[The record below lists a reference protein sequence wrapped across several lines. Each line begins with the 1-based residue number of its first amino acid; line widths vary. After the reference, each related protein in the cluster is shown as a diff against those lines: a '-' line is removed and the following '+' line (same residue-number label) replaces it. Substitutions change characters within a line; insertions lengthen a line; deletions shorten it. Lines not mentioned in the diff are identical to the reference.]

1 MTAPTCREI
10 QPELSLLVDSRLRA
24 EVEVRVREHLGGC
37 AACRGV
43 LADLD
48 RLRRATR
55 DVGPIAPPDHVWL
68 QIAGN
73 LRQPDTSSRAART
86 RARAPIWQWAGL
98 AAALV
103 LVTAGLYVAQRAQRA
118 QPAQQAQPTRSGAPT
133 QAGNATPAGSV
144 EAVAD
149 ELNLAAAHYERALAE
164 LEAMAKS
171 SASPVDDT
179 VAGDVR
185 ESLGAIDLA
194 IAESR
199 AALASNPQSEP
210 ARDSLFDALLRKIT
224 VLQTTVSL
232 INEMR
237 SGDPEG
243 AQRAAE
249 TLGKKS

>member
-24 EVEVRVREHLGGC
+24 EVEVRVREHLGSC

-55 DVGPIAPPDHVWL
+55 EIGPIAPPDHVWL

-73 LRQPDTSSRAART
+73 LRQSAASNRTART
-86 RARAPIWQWAGL
+86 PGRAPIWQWAGL

-103 LVTAGLYVAQRAQRA
+103 LVTAGLYVGQRI
-118 QPAQQAQPTRSGAPT
+118 QQAQPTPSGTAPA
-133 QAGNATPAGSV
+133 QADNAAPAGSV
-144 EAVAD
+144 EAIAD
-149 ELNLAAAHYERALAE
+149 ELNLAAAHYERALTE
-164 LEAMAKS
+164 LEAMARTS
-171 SASPVDDT
+171 GSPMDDT
-179 VAGDVR
+179 VATDVR

-210 ARDSLFDALLRKIT
+210 ARDSLFDALRRKIT

>member
-1 MTAPTCREI
+1 MTSPTCREI

-24 EVEVRVREHLGGC
+24 EVEVRVREHLGSC
-37 AACRGV
+37 PACRGV

-55 DVGPIAPPDHVWL
+55 EIAPIAPPDHVWL
-68 QIAGN
+68 QVAGN
-73 LRQPDTSSRAART
+73 LRTTTAPATAARHV
-86 RARAPIWQWAGL
+86 ARAPIWQWAGL

-103 LVTAGLYVAQRAQRA
+103 LVTAALYLLQRIETVA
-118 QPAQQAQPTRSGAPT
+118 PAGPGQAE
-133 QAGNATPAGSV
+133 NAAPAGSV

-164 LEAMAKS
+164 LEAMAK
-171 SASPVDDT
+171 ASGSPMDET
-179 VAGDVR
+179 VVSDVR
-185 ESLGAIDLA
+185 VSLGAIDLA

-199 AALASNPQSEP
+199 AALASNPLSEP
-210 ARDSLFDALLRKIT
+210 ARDSLFDALRRKIT

-237 SGDPEG
+237 AGDPEG

>member
-1 MTAPTCREI
+1 MTVPTCREI
-10 QPELSLLVDSRLRA
+10 EPELSLLVDSRLRA
-24 EVEVRVREHLGGC
+24 EVEIRVREHLGSC

-55 DVGPIAPPDHVWL
+55 EIGPIAPPDHVGL
-68 QIAGN
+68 QVAGN
-73 LRQPDTSSRAART
+73 LHAATTPTPAPR
-86 RARAPIWQWAGL
+86 RPARGPVWQWAGL

-103 LVTAGLYVAQRAQRA
+103 LVTAALYVVQRIETAPPA
-118 QPAQQAQPTRSGAPT
+118 TPAQAENTA
-133 QAGNATPAGSV
+133 PAGSV
-144 EAVAD
+144 EAIAD

-164 LEAMAKS
+164 LEALAKTS
-171 SASPVDDT
+171 GSPVDET
-179 VAGDVR
+179 IANDVR
-185 ESLGAIDLA
+185 ENLGAIDVA

-210 ARDSLFDALLRKIT
+210 ARDSLFDALRRKIT

>member
-24 EVEVRVREHLGGC
+24 ETEVRVREHLGSC

-43 LADLD
+43 LADLH

-55 DVGPIAPPDHVWL
+55 EIGPIAPPDHVWL
-68 QIAGN
+68 QVAGN
-73 LRQPDTSSRAART
+73 LRQTDTSSRTERT
-86 RARAPIWQWAGL
+86 RPRGPIWQWAGL

-103 LVTAGLYVAQRAQRA
+103 LVTGGLYLVQRTQRG
-118 QPAQQAQPTRSGAPT
+118 QPAPSGSAATQADNAAPT
-133 QAGNATPAGSV
+133 GSV
-144 EAVAD
+144 EAIAD
-149 ELNLAAAHYERALAE
+149 ELNLAAAHYERALTE
-164 LEAMAKS
+164 LEAMTKTS
-171 SASPVDDT
+171 DSPVDDT
-179 VAGDVR
+179 VATDVR

-210 ARDSLFDALLRKIT
+210 ARDSLFDALRRKIT

>member
-24 EVEVRVREHLGGC
+24 EAEVRVREHLGSC
-37 AACRGV
+37 ATCRGV

-55 DVGPIAPPDHVWL
+55 DIRPIAPPDHVWL
-68 QIAGN
+68 QIAGT
-73 LRQPDTSSRAART
+73 LRHSDTSSRTPRT

-103 LVTAGLYVAQRAQRA
+103 LVTAGLYIAQRAQRA
-118 QPAQQAQPTRSGAPT
+118 QPTPFGSAPT
-133 QAGNATPAGSV
+133 QADNAAASGSV
-144 EAVAD
+144 EAMTKASD
-149 ELNLAAAHYERALAE
+149 
-164 LEAMAKS
+164 
-171 SASPVDDT
+171 SPVDDA
-179 VAGDVR
+179 VATDVR
-185 ESLGAIDLA
+185 DSLGAIDLA

-210 ARDSLFDALLRKIT
+210 ARDSLFDALRRKIT

>member
-1 MTAPTCREI
+1 MTTPTCREI

-24 EVEVRVREHLGGC
+24 EVEVRVREHLGSC
-37 AACRGV
+37 AVCRGV

-55 DVGPIAPPDHVWL
+55 EISPIAPPDHVWL
-68 QIAGN
+68 QVAGN
-73 LRQPDTSSRAART
+73 LRTANPS
-86 RARAPIWQWAGL
+86 APAPRRGTPAPAWQWAGL
-98 AAALV
+98 TAALYV
-103 LVTAGLYVAQRAQRA
+103 VQRIETAPPAAPARAETA
-118 QPAQQAQPTRSGAPT
+118 A
-133 QAGNATPAGSV
+133 PAGSV
-144 EAVAD
+144 EAIAD

-164 LEAMAKS
+164 LEAMAKTS
-171 SASPVDDT
+171 GSAVDET
-179 VAGDVR
+179 MASDVR
-185 ESLGAIDLA
+185 ENLGAIDLA

-210 ARDSLFDALLRKIT
+210 ARDSLFDALRRKIT

>member
-1 MTAPTCREI
+1 MTTPTCREI

-24 EVEVRVREHLGGC
+24 EVEVRVREHLGNC

-43 LADLD
+43 LADLG

-55 DVGPIAPPDHVWL
+55 EIGPIAPPDHVWL
-68 QIAGN
+68 QVAGN
-73 LRQPDTSSRAART
+73 LRPATTTAPAPRQA
-86 RARAPIWQWAGL
+86 ARAPVWQWAGL
-98 AAALV
+98 AAGLV
-103 LVTAGLYVAQRAQRA
+103 VVTAALYIVQRIETAPPA
-118 QPAQQAQPTRSGAPT
+118 APAQVESAA
-133 QAGNATPAGSV
+133 PAGSV
-144 EAVAD
+144 EAIAD

-164 LEAMAKS
+164 LEAMAKTS
-171 SASPVDDT
+171 GSPVDET
-179 VAGDVR
+179 VATDVR

-210 ARDSLFDALLRKIT
+210 ARDSLFDALRRKIT

-243 AQRAAE
+243 ARRAAE

>member
-24 EVEVRVREHLGGC
+24 DVEVRVREHLGGC
-37 AACRGV
+37 AVCRGV

-55 DVGPIAPPDHVWL
+55 DIGPITPPDHVWL

-73 LRQPDTSSRAART
+73 LRLSESSAAPAPSPH

-103 LVTAGLYVAQRAQRA
+103 LVTVALYLAQRIQRTPPA
-118 QPAQQAQPTRSGAPT
+118 EPAPAQASSTAPS
-133 QAGNATPAGSV
+133 GSV
-144 EAVAD
+144 DAIAD

-164 LEAMAKS
+164 LEALAKT
-171 SASPVDDT
+171 SASPVDAA
-179 VAGDVR
+179 VATEVR
-185 ESLGAIDLA
+185 DSLSAIDLA

-210 ARDSLFDALLRKIT
+210 ARDSLFDALRRKIT

>member
-1 MTAPTCREI
+1 MTPPTCREI
-10 QPELSLLVDSRLRA
+10 QPDLSLLVDSRLRA
-24 EVEVRVREHLGGC
+24 DVEVRVREHLGSC
-37 AACRGV
+37 ATCRGV
-43 LADLD
+43 LADLTE
-48 RLRRATR
+48 LQRATR
-55 DVGPIAPPDHVWL
+55 DIGPIAPPDHVWL

-73 LRQPDTSSRAART
+73 LRASGHVDPLVAASRASAIVAMDGHRG
-86 RARAPIWQWAGL
+86 RARARHRRTVPR
-98 AAALV
+98 AAASDARRRR
-103 LVTAGLYVAQRAQRA
+103 TA
-118 QPAQQAQPTRSGAPT
+118 PALADNASPT
-133 QAGNATPAGSV
+133 GSV

-164 LEAMAKS
+164 LEALGKNGDPA
-171 SASPVDDT
+171 VDET
-179 VAGDVR
+179 LAADVR
-185 ESLGAIDLA
+185 ESLGAIDVA

-210 ARDSLFDALLRKIT
+210 ARDSLFDALRRKIT

-237 SGDPEG
+237 AGDPEG

>member
-1 MTAPTCREI
+1 MTVPTCREI

-24 EVEVRVREHLGGC
+24 DVEVRVREHLGSC

-55 DVGPIAPPDHVWL
+55 EIGPIAPPDHVWL

-73 LRQPDTSSRAART
+73 LRSSDMSSRSSRPP
-86 RARAPIWQWAGL
+86 ARAPVWQWAGI

-103 LVTAGLYVAQRAQRA
+103 LVTAGVYFVQGIQAPPSTLT
-118 QPAQQAQPTRSGAPT
+118 PATADGS
-133 QAGNATPAGSV
+133 PAGSV
-144 EAVAD
+144 EAIAD

-164 LEAMAKS
+164 LEALGKS
-171 SASPVDDT
+171 GDSPVD
-179 VAGDVR
+179 VALAADVR
-185 ESLGAIDLA
+185 ESLGAIDVA

-210 ARDSLFDALLRKIT
+210 ARDSLFDALRRKIT

>member
-24 EVEVRVREHLGGC
+24 EVEVRVREHLGSC
-37 AACRGV
+37 ATCRGV

-55 DVGPIAPPDHVWL
+55 EIGPIAPPDHVWL

-73 LRQPDTSSRAART
+73 LRQSDASNRTART
-86 RARAPIWQWAGL
+86 PSRAPIWQWAGL

-103 LVTAGLYVAQRAQRA
+103 VVTAGLYVAQRIQQTQPTPSGTA
-118 QPAQQAQPTRSGAPT
+118 PAQAD
-133 QAGNATPAGSV
+133 NAAPAGSV
-144 EAVAD
+144 EAIAG
-149 ELNLAAAHYERALAE
+149 ELNLAAAHYERALTE
-164 LEAMAKS
+164 LEAMTKTS
-171 SASPVDDT
+171 GSPMDDT
-179 VAGDVR
+179 IAADVR
-185 ESLGAIDLA
+185 DSLSAIDLA

-210 ARDSLFDALLRKIT
+210 ARDSLFDALRRKIT

>member
-24 EVEVRVREHLGGC
+24 EAEVRVREHLGSC
-37 AACRGV
+37 AACRSV

-55 DVGPIAPPDHVWL
+55 DIGPIAPPDHVWL

-73 LRQPDTSSRAART
+73 LRQGNASSPTARP
-86 RARAPIWQWAGL
+86 ASRAPIWQWAGL

-103 LVTAGLYVAQRAQRA
+103 LVTAGLYLVQRAQSV
-118 QPAQQAQPTRSGAPT
+118 PSGSTST
-133 QAGNATPAGSV
+133 QADNAAPAGSV
-144 EAVAD
+144 EAIAD
-149 ELNLAAAHYERALAE
+149 ELNLAAAHYERALTE
-164 LEAMAKS
+164 LQAMTKS
-171 SASPVDDT
+171 SDSPVDDT
-179 VAGDVR
+179 IATDVR
-185 ESLGAIDLA
+185 DSLGAIDLA

-210 ARDSLFDALLRKIT
+210 ARDSLFDALRRKIT

>member
-1 MTAPTCREI
+1 MTASTCREI
-10 QPELSLLVDSRLRA
+10 QPQLSLLVDSRLRA
-24 EVEVRVREHLGGC
+24 EAEITVREHLGSC
-37 AACRGV
+37 ASCRAI
-43 LADLD
+43 LADLS
-48 RLRRATR
+48 RLRHATR
-55 DVGPIAPPDHVWL
+55 EVGPIAPPDHVWL

-73 LRQPDTSSRAART
+73 LRTSESSHRT
-86 RARAPIWQWAGL
+86 PRVSARAPVWQWAGL

-103 LVTAGLYVAQRAQRA
+103 LITAGLYVVQRFQTASSD
-118 QPAQQAQPTRSGAPT
+118 PPT
-133 QAGNATPAGSV
+133 QAENSPPSGSV
-144 EAVAD
+144 DAIAD

-164 LEAMAKS
+164 LEALTRTSEPAVEGS
-171 SASPVDDT
+171 IATDIRD
-179 VAGDVR
+179 
-185 ESLGAIDLA
+185 SLGAIDLA

-210 ARDSLFDALLRKIT
+210 ARDSLFDALRRKIT

>member
-1 MTAPTCREI
+1 MTVPTCREI

-24 EVEVRVREHLGGC
+24 DVEVRVREHLGGC
-37 AACRGV
+37 ATCRGV
-43 LADLD
+43 LADLN

-55 DVGPIAPPDHVWL
+55 EIGPIAPPDHVWL

-73 LRQPDTSSRAART
+73 LRQSDASAKAPRQPART
-86 RARAPIWQWAGL
+86 PVWQWAGI

-103 LVTAGLYVAQRAQRA
+103 LVTAGLYVAQRIQTSP
-118 QPAQQAQPTRSGAPT
+118 PAPAEAP
-133 QAGNATPAGSV
+133 GPGSV
-144 EAVAD
+144 EAIA
-149 ELNLAAAHYERALAE
+149 EQLNLAAAHYERALAE
-164 LEAMAKS
+164 LEALAKNDD
-171 SASPVDDT
+171 ASGDAT
-179 VAGDVR
+179 ITADVR

-210 ARDSLFDALLRKIT
+210 ARDSLFDALRRKIT

>member
-1 MTAPTCREI
+1 MTAPTCRDI

-24 EVEVRVREHLGGC
+24 DVEIRVREHLGSC
-37 AACRGV
+37 ATCRGV
-43 LADLD
+43 LADLN
-48 RLRRATR
+48 RLRRVTR
-55 DVGPIAPPDHVWL
+55 EIGPIAPPDHVWL

-73 LRQPDTSSRAART
+73 LHQADAAGSRGSR
-86 RARAPIWQWAGL
+86 RAPRAPIWQWAGI

-103 LVTAGLYVAQRAQRA
+103 LVTAGLYLAERIQTSP
-118 QPAQQAQPTRSGAPT
+118 PASSTSQGENGA
-133 QAGNATPAGSV
+133 PAGSV
-144 EAVAD
+144 DAIAEQ
-149 ELNLAAAHYERALAE
+149 LNLAATHYERALAE
-164 LEAMAKS
+164 LEALSKNDE
-171 SASPVDDT
+171 SPVGDT
-179 VAGDVR
+179 VAADVR

-210 ARDSLFDALLRKIT
+210 ARDSLFDALRRKIT

>member
-1 MTAPTCREI
+1 MSLPTCREI
-10 QPELSLLVDSRLRA
+10 RPELSLLVDSRLRA
-24 EVEVRVREHLGGC
+24 DVEVRVREHLGRC
-37 AACRGV
+37 ASCRGV

-55 DVGPIAPPDHVWL
+55 DLGPIAPPDHVWL
-68 QIAGN
+68 QIAGHI
-73 LRQPDTSSRAART
+73 RQSDTTPRAPKQA
-86 RARAPIWQWAGL
+86 ARAPIWQWAGL

-103 LVTAGLYVAQRAQRA
+103 LVTAGLYVAQRAQ
-118 QPAQQAQPTRSGAPT
+118 QTSPSPPTEVV
-133 QAGNATPAGSV
+133 QAGATAPGGSV
-144 EAVAD
+144 EAIAD
-149 ELNLAAAHYERALAE
+149 ELNLAAAHYERALSE
-164 LEAMAKS
+164 LEALAK
-171 SASPVDDT
+171 ATDSPVDEAVVT
-179 VAGDVR
+179 DVR

-194 IAESR
+194 ISESR

-210 ARDSLFDALLRKIT
+210 ARTSLFDALRRKIT

-237 SGDPEG
+237 AGDPEG

>member
-1 MTAPTCREI
+1 MTSSTCREI
-10 QPELSLLVDSRLRA
+10 QPALSLLVDSRLTA
-24 EVEVRVREHLGGC
+24 EAEVRVREHLGTC
-37 AACRGV
+37 PACRGV

-55 DVGPIAPPDHVWL
+55 EIGPISPPDHVWL
-68 QIAGN
+68 QIAGQI
-73 LRQPDTSSRAART
+73 RQSDRATTAPARPV
-86 RARAPIWQWAGL
+86 RAPIWQWAGL

-103 LVTAGLYVAQRAQRA
+103 LVTAGVYVVERMPSGPSAP
-118 QPAQQAQPTRSGAPT
+118 PAQTEAR
-133 QAGNATPAGSV
+133 TPAGSV
-144 EAVAD
+144 DAIAD

-164 LEAMAKS
+164 LEALAG
-171 SASPVDDT
+171 ANGSPVDAA
-179 VAGDVR
+179 VAGDVHR
-185 ESLGAIDLA
+185 SLDAIDLA

-210 ARDSLFDALLRKIT
+210 ARDSLFDALRRKIT

-237 SGDPEG
+237 SGDPDG

>member
-1 MTAPTCREI
+1 MTSPACREI

-24 EVEVRVREHLGGC
+24 DVEVRVREHLGSC
-37 AACRGV
+37 ATCRSV
-43 LADLD
+43 LADLT

-55 DVGPIAPPDHVWL
+55 DIGPIAPPDHVWL

-73 LRQPDTSSRAART
+73 LRSSETSGRSPRPP
-86 RARAPIWQWAGL
+86 ARAPLWQWTGI

-103 LVTAGLYVAQRAQRA
+103 LVTGGLYLAQRL
-118 QPAQQAQPTRSGAPT
+118 QPSPPPTAP
-133 QAGNATPAGSV
+133 ALADNAAPAGSV
-144 EAVAD
+144 EAIAD

-164 LEAMAKS
+164 LEALGKS
-171 SASPVDDT
+171 GDPAVDDT
-179 VAGDVR
+179 LAADVR
-185 ESLGAIDLA
+185 ESLGAIDVA

-210 ARDSLFDALLRKIT
+210 ARDSLFDALRRKIT

>member
-24 EVEVRVREHLGGC
+24 EVEVRVREHLGSC
-37 AACRGV
+37 AACRSV
-43 LADLD
+43 LADLG

-55 DVGPIAPPDHVWL
+55 EIGPIAPPDHVWL

-73 LRQPDTSSRAART
+73 LRQSDAPSRP
-86 RARAPIWQWAGL
+86 ARAPAGGPIWQWAGL

-103 LVTAGLYVAQRAQRA
+103 LVTIGLYLVQRT
-118 QPAQQAQPTRSGAPT
+118 QQAGPTSGAPT
-133 QAGNATPAGSV
+133 QAGNAAPAGSV
-144 EAVAD
+144 EAIAD
-149 ELNLAAAHYERALAE
+149 ELNLAAAHYERALTE
-164 LEAMAKS
+164 LETMTKTND
-171 SASPVDDT
+171 SPMDDT
-179 VAGDVR
+179 VATDVR

-210 ARDSLFDALLRKIT
+210 ARDSLFDALRRKIT